1 MPKMGLRLKTML
13 QESHRIMLG
22 TMLLFENYAGL
33 LGCHVT
39 KNQMKHVKTSD
50 HYGRLWTELCYPAP
64 VIV

>member
-39 KNQMKHVKTSD
+39 KNQMKHVKTWDTKS
-50 HYGRLWTELCYPAP
+50 
-64 VIV
+64 